1 MECTVVTQVRGD
13 KNLNYN
19 DRGNEEKGLDFSNF
33 RDQSINQSI
42 NKNKACY
49 SEGGHYSIDDSL
61 MSLN

>member
-42 NKNKACY
+42 KIKPATQKVV
-49 SEGGHYSIDDSL
+49 IIVL
-61 MSLN
+61 MIA